1 MNCKSWYWK
10 AMGFLMS
17 PHLLT
22 NFEIQKYYETEPRFN
37 GVFSRNDLPEKIKDR
52 AYVINLDEYADVG
65 THWIALFCNRNE
77 IVYFDSFGVE
87 HVPEEIKEFV
97 GNKNIIANIFRVQ
110 ANNSVMFGYFCIGF
124 IDFMLTAKN
133 FTNFKNMFSPYD
145 FKNKKTIL
153 SYFKDE

>member
-1 MNCKSWYWK
+1 MP
-10 AMGFLMS
+10 
-17 PHLLT
+17 PHPLT
-22 NFEIQKYYETEPRFN
+22 NFEIQRCYENEPRFN
-37 GVFSRNDLPEKIKDR
+37 GVYSRNNLPKKIKDE
-52 AYVINLDEYADVG
+52 AYVINLDEYEDVG
-65 THWIALFCNRNE
+65 THWIALFCNKSE

-87 HVPEEIKEFV
+87 DVPEEIKEFV

-133 FTNFKNMFSPYD
+133 FTNFTNMFSPYD